1 MIWWLFPLVVP
12 ENLRKAT
19 ELELKNVACI
29 RMGYCLSKNE
39 QVYTAHI
46 SIQKG
51 GNFSGERQTSTQ
63 EAVIDVETIGTES
76 EDGTNVSGMNW
87 LVPRSEREPW
97 KSYLNRD
104 YWNEITLGK
113 RHEDPNEDYL
123 RNLVSFAKGDYCTL
137 PVEKSKL
144 FAIFVSSTFTDTEEE
159 RNLLIEDVQPYFRD
173 LCSLFGY
180 EFRFCEM
187 RWGVREEASEDHQT
201 VSLCMQELSRC
212 QKESCGINFIT
223 FLCDKYGYCPFP
235 SHIQER
241 EFEELLSYVTEDK
254 NKALLLKWFK
264 KDENLLI
271 PEYILQKVSLVI
283 SEYNDDD
290 GAKRNQARNQ
300 WWSDFEV
307 MQVALKSAA
316 SKLVNTD
323 RQKYYE
329 VSVTEQEILKGL
341 LETDHPEKT
350 AFMIKRNIRG
360 IEERCEEQ
368 GASKFIDIDWSTN
381 GVNQEARE
389 RLLLL
394 KNEKLPNVLSKQSI
408 KCYDVEWS
416 SNGIKRDS
424 HEKYLQDVTDTI
436 CRQVFD
442 SCKDCFMQRNIMFN
456 VKDSIEFRLEKE
468 LRQSMMHMTKLTK
481 SAVPRDKI
489 LSAIDSYLF
498 SETSS
503 SFDQSSPLVITG
515 NPGSGKSTIMSLSIK
530 NAMAELRSHDDANL
544 IFRFIGTTPDSGE
557 TVDLLS
563 SLLHQFS
570 IVNGTTM
577 PSDSKIDSIELLAKQ
592 FKCKVKEEKQ
602 RTIIFLD
609 ALDQLSDV
617 DAITEMEWLPT
628 SLPQNVRVVISCTPS
643 RSSMPSV
650 YFQYLSSLIST
661 HNFVSVTQ
669 LEADT
674 CEKMLIKWL
683 ENDERTLSHIQMEV
697 TFHVP
702 FLDKYQFTFLHYIS
716 LLYLS
721 V

>member
-113 RHEDPNEDYL
+113 RHEDSNENYL

-137 PVEKSKL
+137 PVEKSNL

-329 VSVTEQEILKGL
+329 VSVTEQEILKGV

-436 CRQVFD
+436 CHQVFD
-442 SCKDCFMQRNIMFN
+442 SCKDCFMQRNIMFD

-468 LRQSMMHMTKLTK
+468 LRQGMMHMTKLTK

-489 LSAIDSYLF
+489 LSTIDSYLF

-570 IVNGTTM
+570 IANGTTM

-628 SLPQNVRVVISCTPS
+628 SLPQNVRLVISCTPS

-661 HNFVSVTQ
+661 HNFISVTQ

-674 CEKMLIKWL
+674 CEKMLMKWL

-702 FLDKYQFTFLHYIS
+702 FLEKYHTTFLQYIS